1 MIAIKNAEMPRSCTQ
16 CWFNKG
22 VYCIYH
28 DSDWVGDHQ
37 ANQTKPEWCPINE
50 IIQCKNCKWFAGYA
64 EIKGRGTGYCTKL
77 KPAGDGQF
85 ICWDDWYCGD
95 GERKDG

>member
-1 MIAIKNAEMPRSCTQ
+1 MIAIKNAEIPKNCAQ
-16 CWFNKG
+16 CWYSKG

-37 ANQTKPEWCPINE
+37 ANQTKPEWCPIIE
-50 IIQCKNCKWFAGYA
+50 LVQCKDCKWYK
-64 EIKGRGTGYCTKL
+64 EEKGKIGIGCCTCL

-85 ICWDDWYCGD
+85 ICWSNWYCGD
-95 GERKDG
+95 GQRKDDSN